1 MRGRSV
7 LSTKRLALLGALLFP
22 IVLVLPACADYGDY
36 TWDRTAT
43 VQPPARLILGQSVG
57 LDQVPVMIRNGGTA
71 AGPDE
76 IETLEWKVEGPRSVK
91 PNPYQC
97 TYDYSSSAKAFTA
110 RTLAGSQ
117 KVGNVAVS
125 DWTPTLAGT
134 YWWSIRVL
142 NKDPVRQNDCTFDV
156 STEVVTGSTAGSLA
170 ASPTTT
176 APPVAELPDVP
187 SGDVPGTTQPA
198 PEPEQTPLGTV
209 SPTSVGFTGMY
220 YQSPPV
226 SHSVTVTNSGS
237 GSLQVSGSSISA
249 GAAEPGAS
257 NPFSISSD
265 GCAGQ
270 VLGAGQSCSIVVDA
284 AFVSMPRVLNATL
297 NVSTNAGTLQS
308 ALTAT
313 YI

>member
-1 MRGRSV
+1 MREFE
-7 LSTKRLALLGALLFP
+7 LF
-22 IVLVLPACADYGDY
+22 D
-36 TWDRTAT
+36 
-43 VQPPARLILGQSVG
+43 
-57 LDQVPVMIRNGGTA
+57 
-71 AGPDE
+71 
-76 IETLEWKVEGPRSVK
+76 WKVEGPLPSK
-91 PNPYQC
+91 PDPYEC
-97 TYDYSSSAKAFTA
+97 TYDH
-110 RTLAGSQ
+110 RTLTGAPSGDLGGTNSNDESIP
-117 KVGNVAVS
+117 GNA
-125 DWTPTLAGT
+125 WTPTEPGM
-134 YWWSIRVL
+134 YWWAIRSIREDH
-142 NKDPVRQNDCTFDV
+142 NPQTQCFFDV
-156 STEVVTGSTAGSLA
+156 STEVVAGSTAGSLA
-170 ASPTTT
+170 VSPTTT
-176 APPVAELPDVP
+176 APPVADLPDVP

-198 PEPEQTPLGTV
+198 PEPEQTPVGSV

-237 GSLQVSGSSISA
+237 GSLQVSGSSIAA

-297 NVSTNAGTLQS
+297 NISTNAGTLQS